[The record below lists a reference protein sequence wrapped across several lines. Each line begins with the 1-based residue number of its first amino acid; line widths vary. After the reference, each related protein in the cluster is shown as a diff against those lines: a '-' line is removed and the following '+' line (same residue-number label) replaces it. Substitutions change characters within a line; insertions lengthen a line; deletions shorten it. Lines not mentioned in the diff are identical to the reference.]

1 MKKLLLTTAISFS
14 CFAASLMAQS
24 PVGIWKTIDDET
36 GKAKSHLEIFES
48 NGKFGGKIVKLLNK
62 PENSLC
68 DKCSG
73 DDKNKPLM
81 GMVLVK
87 GLYLKDGYWQGGTI
101 MDPNKGSSYGCSFWF
116 ETGNADILN
125 VKGKHWSG
133 ISRTQKWYRVK

>member
-1 MKKLLLTTAISFS
+1 MKKLVLTAAITFYA
-14 CFAASLMAQS
+14 FASALMAQS

-36 GKAKSHLEIFES
+36 GQAKSHLEVFE
-48 NGKFGGKIVKLLNK
+48 NGGKFGGKIVKLLNK

-73 DDKNKPLM
+73 EEKNKPLM

-101 MDPNKGSSYGCSFWF
+101 MDPNKGSTYGCSFWF
-116 ETGNADILN
+116 ETGNSDILN
-125 VKGKHWSG
+125 VKGKHWTG
-133 ISRTQKWYRVK
+133 LSRTQKWYRVK